1 MGRMARIAP
10 TDLAALLATTS
21 RLLAACT
28 PANMGSERRRL
39 EAEAEQGRFVMPAFS
54 YVAEASVAAATEW
67 AATLAAAP
75 ITDPLLAERLDEIR
89 LEGAIARAAGAPA
102 LVPLAALR
110 FGAPTAE
117 AGALARTWEAGGDD
131 GPPPPADCETDG
143 PEPSSLASALK
154 RRIFEEQLDFRVAVH
169 PDLLALAATGA
180 DCIYVA
186 QGVRLSREDVRRT
199 VVHEIEGHA
208 APRTR
213 ARRLGHPILSL
224 GTRGG
229 HDEQE
234 GFALFCEERAGC
246 LSTRRKW
253 ELALRHHAVLRML
266 DGACFADL
274 TRWLVE
280 ERGRTPAQA
289 VRLALRI
296 FRGSDGTF
304 PGLGRE
310 RVYLTS
316 FVRVRRHLG
325 ESPNDEAMLRS
336 GQVSLSALRELRNL
350 LSGTGD
356 AHV

>member
-1 MGRMARIAP
+1 MARFAP
-10 TDLAALLATTS
+10 TDLATLLAATS

-39 EAEAEQGRFVMPAFS
+39 EAEAAHGRFLMPAFS
-54 YVAEASVAAATEW
+54 YAAAPSSAAATEW
-67 AATLAAAP
+67 ANALAVRPGTGA
-75 ITDPLLAERLDEIR
+75 LLSERLEEIR
-89 LEGAIARAAGAPA
+89 LEGAIAAAAGTPA

-110 FGAPTAE
+110 FGAPSNE
-117 AGALARTWEAGGDD
+117 ADALVRGWEADAALAMTPA
-131 GPPPPADCETDG
+131 PPADCETDG

-186 QGVRLSREDVRRT
+186 QGLRLSGEDVRRT

-208 APRTR
+208 APRAR
-213 ARRLGHPILSL
+213 ARRLGYPILSL

-234 GFALFCEERAGC
+234 GFALLCEERAGC
-246 LSTRRKW
+246 LTDRRRG
-253 ELALRHHAVLRML
+253 ELALRHRAVVRML
-266 DGACFADL
+266 EGATFADV

-280 ERGRTPAQA
+280 ERSRTPAQA

-310 RVYLTS
+310 RVYLAS
-316 FVRVRRHLG
+316 FVRVRRHLA
-325 ESPNDEAMLRS
+325 ELPADEALLRS
-336 GQVSLSALRELRNL
+336 GQVSLAALPELRNL
-350 LSGTGD
+350 LSGDGA

>member
-10 TDLAALLATTS
+10 TDLAALLAATS

-39 EAEAEQGRFVMPAFS
+39 EAEAAEGRFVMPAFS
-54 YVAEASVAAATEW
+54 YAAEASVAS
-67 AATLAAAP
+67 AAAWATALATRP
-75 ITDPLLAERLDEIR
+75 GTDSLLAERLEEIR
-89 LEGAIARAAGAPA
+89 LEGAIATAAGTPE
-102 LVPLAALR
+102 LVPLAAQR
-110 FGAPTAE
+110 FGAPTEE
-117 AGALARTWEAGGDD
+117 ASALAGEWESEGGDAI
-131 GPPPPADCETDG
+131 PPPPDCETDG
-143 PEPSSLASALK
+143 PEPSSLSSALK

-186 QGVRLSREDVRRT
+186 QNMRLSPEDVRRT

-213 ARRLGHPILSL
+213 ARRLGYPILSL

-229 HDEQE
+229 HDDQE

-246 LSTRRKW
+246 LTPRRKG
-253 ELALRHHAVLRML
+253 ELSLRHHAVVRML
-266 DGACFADL
+266 DGATFADL

-280 ERGRTPAQA
+280 ERGRTPIQA

-310 RVYLTS
+310 RVYLAS

-325 ESPNDEAMLRS
+325 ECPTDEALLRS
-336 GQVSLSALRELRNL
+336 GQVSLAALPDLRNL
-350 LSGTGD
+350 LSGSGD

>member
-1 MGRMARIAP
+1 MARMARIAS
-10 TDLAALLATTS
+10 TDLAALLSATS

-28 PANMGSERRRL
+28 PTNLAGERRRL
-39 EAEAEQGRFVMPAFS
+39 EAAASEGRFVMPAFS
-54 YVAEASVAAATEW
+54 YAQAATEW
-67 AATLAAAP
+67 TTTLP
-75 ITDPLLAERLDEIR
+75 VGPGTDTLFAERVDEIR
-89 LEGAIARAAGAPA
+89 LEGAIARAAGTPA

-110 FGAPTAE
+110 FGAPETE
-117 AGALARTWEAGGDD
+117 VGALAEAWEAGDD
-131 GPPPPADCETDG
+131 DDALPSADCETDG

-154 RRIFEEQLDFRVAVH
+154 RRIFDEQLDFRVAVH
-169 PDLLALAATGA
+169 PELLALAATGA

-186 QGVRLSREDVRRT
+186 QGVRLSPEDVRRT

-213 ARRLGHPILSL
+213 ARRLGYPILSL

-246 LSTRRKW
+246 LSPRRRR
-253 ELALRHHAVLRML
+253 ELALRHRAVLRML
-266 DGACFADL
+266 DGASFADL

-280 ERGRTPAQA
+280 DRGRSPAQA

-316 FVRVRRHLG
+316 FLRVRRHLAERPG
-325 ESPNDEAMLRS
+325 DEALLRS
-336 GQVSLSALRELRNL
+336 GQVSLAALGELRNL
-350 LSGTGD
+350 LSGSEGPD
-356 AHV
+356 V